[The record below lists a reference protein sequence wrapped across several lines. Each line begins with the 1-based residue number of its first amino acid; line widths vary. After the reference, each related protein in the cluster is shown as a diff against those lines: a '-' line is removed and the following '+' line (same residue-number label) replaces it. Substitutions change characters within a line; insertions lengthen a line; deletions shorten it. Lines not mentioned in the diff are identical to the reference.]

1 MWYVEASEHHPDSNA
16 MTDTTQT
23 FCGQCH
29 CGNIQFEADHEPAT
43 LTECNC
49 SLCHRY
55 GVRWAY
61 FKHRKVRITVRDRPT
76 ETYCWGDRMIRFHH
90 CPTCGCV
97 THYTGVT
104 DTPDPDERVALNARL
119 ADRHLTET
127 IRIRHFDGADTW
139 TFLD

>member
-1 MWYVEASEHHPDSNA
+1 
-16 MTDTTQT
+16 MTDTIQT
-23 FCGQCH
+23 FSGQCH
-29 CGNIQFEADHEPAT
+29 CGNIQFEADHRPDT

-49 SLCHRY
+49 SLCYRY

-61 FKHRKVRITVRDRPT
+61 FKHREVRITVRDHPT

-90 CPTCGCV
+90 CPQCGCV

-119 ADRHLTET
+119 TDRHISEAITV
-127 IRIRHFDGADTW
+127 RHFDGADTW
-139 TFLD
+139 TFLN